1 MQTTER
7 YTPGYSPL
15 VVQYMSR
22 RRAERDAAFLL
33 PHLRPGM
40 SVLDCGCGPGTITS
54 GLAHA
59 VSPGRVIGVDCD
71 RNQVL
76 LAQQSAA
83 RLATSNLRV
92 GAASLYALPF
102 ADSTFDAVFAHA
114 LFEHLS
120 DPPKGL
126 REIYRVLRPG
136 GITAISSPDWTGTL
150 IAPPYAAVRET
161 MGQFTKLQ
169 QDNGGNPYAGS
180 RLGEWLEGTGFVRIR
195 LSGRY
200 DCYED
205 PGLIIRLMAE
215 RLKGRNQS
223 AGQGDALDA
232 NLERLLAA
240 AEEWAARPGV
250 LFGQAFVEAIAF
262 VSE

>member
-59 VSPGRVIGVDCD
+59 VSPGRVIGLDCD

-83 RLATSNLRV
+83 RLATSNLGV

-102 ADSTFDAVFAHA
+102 ADRTFDAVFAHA

-120 DPPKGL
+120 DPLKGL

-136 GITAISSPDWTGTL
+136 RRHHGDLKSGLDCTL
-150 IAPPYAAVRET
+150 YCPARCGCMGDDRAV
-161 MGQFTKLQ
+161 
-169 QDNGGNPYAGS
+169 
-180 RLGEWLEGTGFVRIR
+180 
-195 LSGRY
+195 
-200 DCYED
+200 YE
-205 PGLIIRLMAE
+205 
-215 RLKGRNQS
+215 
-223 AGQGDALDA
+223 
-232 NLERLLAA
+232 AA
-240 AEEWAARPGV
+240 ARQWRKTRMRVAG
-250 LFGQAFVEAIAF
+250 
-262 VSE
+262 